1 MSEPFSDQT
10 LIEDSQRGSPV
21 AFDALMQRYER
32 LVYAV
37 AWAYTRERES
47 ALDVTQEVFLK
58 VYRKL
63 GAYRG
68 TGSFRSWLLRI
79 AGRESLNWLRRHR
92 RYRQAEELPED
103 RAAPDEGAPESGLLR
118 TEGFQRLRAGVD
130 RLPPRQRLAV
140 RLRYFQGLP
149 VREVAAA
156 MGCSEGTGK
165 NLLFRGVQKL
175 REQLAECTVE
185 RSS

>member
-1 MSEPFSDQT
+1 MNESFPDAA
-10 LIEDSQRGSPV
+10 LIEESRRGSPV

-37 AWAYTRERES
+37 AWAYTHERES

-63 GAYRG
+63 EAYRG
-68 TGSFRSWLLRI
+68 AGPFRSWLLRI

-92 RYRQAEELPED
+92 RLRQAEELP
-103 RAAPDEGAPESGLLR
+103 PDPPGPEEGLPESDLLR
-118 TEGFQRLRAGVD
+118 EEGLRRLRTGVD
-130 RLPPRQRLAV
+130 RLPPRQQLAV
-140 RLRYFQGLP
+140 RLRYFQGLR
-149 VREVAAA
+149 VREVAAVL
-156 MGCSEGTGK
+156 GCSEGTGK

-185 RSS
+185 REP